1 MTKKDLINS
10 SYEDDSNI
18 SCNSIEEG
26 REALHKRLNN
36 AEYLLTILQCI
47 KECSKS
53 PTMIDALI
61 DLHKT
66 ITQNLYNDAIH
77 DMNTYQALLCNL
89 LEYLYT
95 LLYDRNVPELK
106 DINLVLSYKEVYD
119 RYVFELEYCRNSQK
133 SMEELISNNEIRPK
147 ESAYIFFL
155 LIFDMLHM
163 RTKYLF
169 PKNFSFKLSKKA
181 LQAIN
186 SKNNKILWY
195 EQVPVYIDGF
205 ESLGNILKL
214 PAAYLLK
221 HGLFP
226 ESVTLHDV
234 KNNTISLDD
243 LEIND
248 LNPLKYISGDK
259 QNHKARFICKYFA
272 NILGKYPSCSKKTC
286 EDCSSRYQYVNDV
299 EAAYTDRFYDQL
311 ITLNKYMRFLKD
323 DNSNKDQVLRFI
335 RKSPT
340 TAHFFYITKLY
351 TLWKYAN
358 TNFKEKITINQV
370 SYDAIKSKPSRI
382 GYNFD
387 KVLEL
392 LFNNALTDIPHEMHD
407 NVTFSSIIAPD
418 SENGLIFDELFTLL
432 TLNMEVSM
440 QELITLSS
448 PWTQRA
454 TADIQNFLKFTDTS
468 LKNCCELHQKYWF
481 MQNICLSNARA
492 RKDWLDSFKIFHYD
506 TGYEILPHP
515 LYFLGS
521 AFTLHVNKHAHF
533 FNQIKRTITNLF
545 VEKSYAFNITFIDE
559 LKSTINSS
567 YEAIISLFDKPLKD
581 VGLAMDPTIHNL
593 LSKRVKVS
601 PKKILKEYPII
612 ARFILQKNDITE
624 EDLNNLNKCIDLL
637 PIFIPSY
644 PNSFQFTNEQIAE
657 LIYISCIGLYIS
669 YHFIYDNQET
679 LGFTIR
685 KKGFQKKDTD
695 KRISKITKFS
705 ELYSVRRRKSF
716 YSLLRYSTTESIN
729 SGFQLHN
736 KIFLQNFLAPFEDES
751 IFNLTSLPQ
760 AADSPLHR
768 TLISFFLI
776 IIFAPLYKALNK
788 NIRSISIDTCRMNRL
803 LDASIFLNRLGY
815 EDSMDSLYKD
825 VYGPQ
830 YSPFRS
836 I

>member
-1 MTKKDLINS
+1 MTKKELKNNF
-10 SYEDDSNI
+10 YEDHINI
-18 SCNSIEEG
+18 SCNTLEER
-26 REALHKRLNN
+26 RELLLERLNN
-36 AEYLLTILQCI
+36 AEYLLAIHYNI
-47 KECSKS
+47 KECLISS
-53 PTMIDALI
+53 TMINHFI
-61 DLHKT
+61 ELHKA

-77 DMNTYQALLCNL
+77 DMNTYHALLGNL

-95 LLYDRNVPELK
+95 LLYDKNVYELK
-106 DINLVLSYKEVYD
+106 DINLALSYKDVYD
-119 RYVFELEYCRNSQK
+119 RYIFELEYCRNSQK
-133 SMEELISNNEIRPK
+133 SMEELINNNEISLK
-147 ESAYIFFL
+147 ECSYIFFSIL
-155 LIFDMLHM
+155 FDILTPYID
-163 RTKYLF
+163 RIF
-169 PKNFSFKLSKKA
+169 PKNFSVRISKKA
-181 LQAIN
+181 LQTIKQ
-186 SKNNKILWY
+186 KNNKVLWY
-195 EQVPVYIDGF
+195 EQIPVYVEEF
-205 ESLGNILKL
+205 ENLGNIIKL

-221 HGLFP
+221 HGFFP
-226 ESVTLHDV
+226 ESVTLHDM

-311 ITLNKYMRFLKD
+311 ITLNKHIRFLKD
-323 DNSNKDQVLRFI
+323 DNSNKDQVLKFI

-358 TNFKEKITINQV
+358 TNFKENITINQV

-468 LKNCCELHQKYWF
+468 LKNCCELLQKYWF

-492 RKDWLDSFKIFHYD
+492 RKNELLTFKIRHRHTDYK
-506 TGYEILPHP
+506 IPPHP

-533 FNQIKRTITNLF
+533 FNQIKRTIINLF

-601 PKKILKEYPII
+601 PKKILKEYSII

-624 EDLNNLNKCIDLL
+624 EDLNNLSKCIDLL

-644 PNSFQFTNEQIAE
+644 PNSFQFTKEQIAE

-695 KRISKITKFS
+695 KRISKIIKFT

-716 YSLLRYSTTESIN
+716 YSLLRYSTTESIS

-788 NIRSISIDTCRMNRL
+788 NIRSISIDTYRINRL
-803 LDASIFLNRLGY
+803 IDTSIFLNRLGY
-815 EDSMDSLYKD
+815 EDSIDCLYKD

-830 YSPFRS
+830 YSPF
-836 I
+836 